1 MIRKKINVEIYFLQ
15 HSIYNVINFIGV
27 ILLYN
32 IKPKVYNLKS
42 IEGISMK
49 QLDEHYK
56 LYVGY
61 VSKLNEIWNT
71 PYIPSE
77 YTGSNP
83 TYSKMRSLKLG
94 ETYALDSVKL
104 HQLYFQNMTGGNN
117 APNGPILNAIIDQFS
132 SFENFISYF
141 TNVGLSMRGWTIL
154 SIDPIDNKL
163 HIIGSDLH
171 DTGAV
176 WASCPILVMDVYE
189 HAYFMDFGT
198 DRGKYISTFIKNINW
213 EVINNRFTN
222 YLSLMQINNMRQYI
236 HCPYGIQL

>member
-1 MIRKKINVEIYFLQ
+1 M
-15 HSIYNVINFIGV
+15 
-27 ILLYN
+27 YN
-32 IKPKVYNLKS
+32 IKPKVYDLKS
-42 IEGISMK
+42 VEGISMK

-61 VSKLNEIWNT
+61 VNKLNEIWNT

-94 ETYALDSVKL
+94 ETYALNGVKL
-104 HQLYFQNMTGGNN
+104 HQLYFQNMTRGNN
-117 APNGPILNAIIDQFS
+117 TPTGSILNAIINQFS
-132 SFENFISYF
+132 SYKNFISYF

-176 WASCPILVMDVYE
+176 WNSYPLLVMDVYE
-189 HAYFMDFGT
+189 HAYFMDFGI
-198 DRGKYISTFIKNINW
+198 DRGKYIYTFIKNINW
-213 EVINNRFTN
+213 KVLNNRFAN
-222 YLSLMQINNMRQYI
+222 YLSLMQINNIRLYN
-236 HCPYGIQL
+236 HCPYEIQS